1 MPGLR
6 LKRHDGP
13 LGTLGAGEY
22 AVDGSPL
29 TVRCVFVSCPG
40 CAGIDEIAVDHGIDD
55 AGVVMPEFVCQGA
68 LCRWAGAI
76 TLDRWQ
82 P

>member
-1 MPGLR
+1 MPGLH

-13 LGTLGAGEY
+13 LATLGAGEY
-22 AVDGSPL
+22 AVDGTSL
-29 TVRCVFVSCPG
+29 TVRCVFVSCPA
-40 CAGIDEIAVDHGIDD
+40 CAGIDEIAVDHGIDAD
-55 AGVVMPEFVCQGA
+55 GIVMPEFECRGA
-68 LCRWAGAI
+68 LCSWSGLV